1 MTVTPV
7 VHPKPQVLYIDGVPM
22 AQTKAVLRRDSVGT
36 AELGRNG
43 DFMWD
48 IMGRLSSTW

>member
-7 VHPKPQVLYIDGVPM
+7 VHPKPQVLYIDGAPM

-36 AELGRNG
+36 AGRT
-43 DFMWD
+43 
-48 IMGRLSSTW
+48 RQTWRFHVGYHGKTL